1 METFFAFGHGCYFI
15 LLEKLLDNHLLD
27 VALLNLL
34 QQKVSASSKFWDN
47 YSTFHLIPRKSGLE
61 LIFQWWNQLSQSSL
75 LENNIG

>member
-34 QQKVSASSKFWDN
+34 QQNVSAASKLWDN
-47 YSTFHLIPRKSGLE
+47 YSTFHLIPKKVD
-61 LIFQWWNQLSQSSL
+61 
-75 LENNIG
+75 